1 MNYKKIKM
9 VIAGLGG
16 RGHDIYSNY
25 GLEHP
30 DEMEVIAIAD
40 PRPDRLKIAREEW
53 GIPEERCYATAE
65 ELFAQEKMADA
76 AVIATQDQ
84 QHVAHAEAAL
94 KAGYH
99 LLLEKPVAVDI
110 KGCQQARRQCFSDF
124 NIMPNS
130 AIDRLLINNMFAH
143 GFYPARVRMEMRL
156 VFLVPFTKQ
165 ICSPQKAICQM
176 VQNSCYIKTLYWESL
191 TWISKE
197 WDLPHS
203 TQI

>member
-1 MNYKKIKM
+1 MNHKKIKM

-76 AVIATQDQ
+76 AVMLRKTSSMLP
-84 QHVAHAEAAL
+84 HAEL
-94 KAGYH
+94 
-99 LLLEKPVAVDI
+99 
-110 KGCQQARRQCFSDF
+110 R
-124 NIMPNS
+124 
-130 AIDRLLINNMFAH
+130 
-143 GFYPARVRMEMRL
+143 
-156 VFLVPFTKQ
+156 
-165 ICSPQKAICQM
+165 
-176 VQNSCYIKTLYWESL
+176 
-191 TWISKE
+191 
-197 WDLPHS
+197 
-203 TQI
+203 